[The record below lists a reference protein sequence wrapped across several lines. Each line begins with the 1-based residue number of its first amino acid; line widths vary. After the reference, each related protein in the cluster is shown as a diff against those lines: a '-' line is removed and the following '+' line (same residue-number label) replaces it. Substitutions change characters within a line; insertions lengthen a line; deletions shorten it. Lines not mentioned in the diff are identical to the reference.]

1 MSCGSRC
8 RVAGGGEE
16 CDAGSVEVHQTGAA
30 VGLFNVGS
38 GLGRGGL
45 ITAQML
51 LFISGIVQLILLPM
65 QEPLGNLTCYCLS
78 VPSLS
83 GGPSR
88 RSQHSSRLPSDLYSR
103 LREADSTLFDI
114 PEPEKRNFT
123 SGASHGI
130 QIKLHSGCESSQTV

>member
-1 MSCGSRC
+1 MGCRLRGS
-8 RVAGGGEE
+8 G
-16 CDAGSVEVHQTGAA
+16 VHQTGAA

-38 GLGRGGL
+38 GLGRGGGGGL

-65 QEPLGNLTCYCLS
+65 PEPLGNLTCYCLS

-83 GGPSR
+83 GGPNR
-88 RSQHSSRLPSDLYSR
+88 RSEHSSRLPSDLYSR

-130 QIKLHSGCESSQTV
+130 QIKLDSGCESSQAV